1 MTFFHFAN
9 CVILA
14 YAPYFIAYKYSSLSE
29 YSSIWKCAQASA
41 VYLLTQFIKMMVL
54 ATFFPTTD
62 TEDFDLIS
70 VWIVFKI
77 MAAF

>member
-14 YAPYFIAYKYSSLSE
+14 YAPYFITYKYSSLSE
-29 YSSIWKCAQASA
+29 YSSIWKCAQASG
-41 VYLLTQFIKMMVL
+41 VYFLTQFVKMMAF

-62 TEDFDLIS
+62 SEEFDLVS
-70 VWIVFKI
+70 VCDIFL
-77 MAAF
+77 F